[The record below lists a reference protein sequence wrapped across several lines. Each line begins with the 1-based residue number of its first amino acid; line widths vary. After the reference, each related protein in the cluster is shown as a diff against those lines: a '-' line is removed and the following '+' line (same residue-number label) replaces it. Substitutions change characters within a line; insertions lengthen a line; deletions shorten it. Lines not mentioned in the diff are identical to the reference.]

1 MKLQHLLIWLVG
13 IGLLPLS
20 GCQTLENA
28 ASQPCLRGSYLNL
41 RGLPIGAS
49 MTMEIGSGQLAGS
62 DCLKDPEAGKSWT
75 WTSSDRTIATVS
87 PLGVVTGVKPGTF
100 SLKATKGDQTLEAK
114 GFIMPQKWTVEFEPP
129 AATVKVGESVT
140 LKVVA
145 YDENHQ
151 KLPPVPFSVY
161 TPEFFL
167 PAEQKSLIDTG
178 SAPSMGKTPLVDKW
192 SQQQMTG
199 PATFRATRPG
209 VTKMIGEIGKFGGDK
224 RAEATVTITP

>member
-1 MKLQHLLIWLVG
+1 MNLKILLICLG
-13 IGLLPLS
+13 LGLLPLS
-20 GCQTLENA
+20 GCQTTQTA
-28 ASQPCLRGSYLNL
+28 ATQPCLQGSYLNL

-49 MTMEIGSGQLAGS
+49 TALEIGMGQVMGS
-62 DCLKDPEAGKSWT
+62 DCLKDAEAGKSWT
-75 WTSSDRTIATVS
+75 WTSSDSTIATIS

-100 SLKATKGDQTLEAK
+100 SVKGTKGDQTLQAK

-129 AATVKVGESVT
+129 AATVKVGESIQ

-167 PAEQKSLIDTG
+167 PSEQKSLIVTG
-178 SAPSMGKTPLVDKW
+178 SSPSMGKTPLVDKW

-209 VTKMIGEIGKFGGDK
+209 VTKMIGEIGKLGGDQ
-224 RAEATVTITP
+224 RTEATLTITP